1 MEAQSDGMEAMP
13 SPEMPVPVPAKKTGM
28 VGRILIGLFIFI
40 LLAVAGGLG
49 YWNYTLNQNLTSTHN
64 QITDWQ
70 GKYEALQNENKQLN
84 LDLTAAKDEFDK
96 ATADLKKV
104 QGETKETQKNAGV
117 VDTRMKFTLQL
128 FDVANA
134 LIIEKADFDVVEQKI
149 VATKDAKLLELWGK
163 VKSGQRQED
172 LDSFL
177 FYLFRIISE
186 NVDKEVS
193 Y

>member
-1 MEAQSDGMEAMP
+1 MEEQSKGMEATP
-13 SPEMPVPVPAKKTGM
+13 SPQTPIPVPTKRTG
-28 VGRILIGLFIFI
+28 VLGKVLVGLFIFV
-40 LLAVAGGLG
+40 LLAVATGLG
-49 YWNYTLNQNLTSTHN
+49 YWDYTLNQSLTLTHS
-64 QITDWQ
+64 QIADWQ
-70 GKYEALQNENKQLN
+70 SKYETLQNENKQLN
-84 LDLTAAKDEFDK
+84 LDFTAAKDELKK
-96 ATADLKKV
+96 ATADLNKT
-104 QGETKETQKNAGV
+104 QGETKETQKNADV

-134 LIIEKADFDVVEQKI
+134 LIIEQADFDVVEQKI
-149 VATKDAKLLELWGK
+149 VATKDAKLLELWEK

>member
-1 MEAQSDGMEAMP
+1 MEEQSKGMEATP
-13 SPEMPVPVPAKKTGM
+13 FPQTPIPVPTKRTG
-28 VGRILIGLFIFI
+28 VLGKVLVGLFIFV
-40 LLAVAGGLG
+40 LLAVATGLG
-49 YWNYTLNQNLTSTHN
+49 YWDYTLNQSLTLTHS
-64 QITDWQ
+64 QIVDWQ
-70 GKYEALQNENKQLN
+70 SKYETLQNENKQLN
-84 LDLTAAKDEFDK
+84 LDFTAAKDELKK
-96 ATADLKKV
+96 ATADLNKT
-104 QGETKETQKNAGV
+104 QGETKETQKNADV

-149 VATKDAKLLELWGK
+149 VATKDAKLLELWEK

>member
-1 MEAQSDGMEAMP
+1 MEEQSKGMEATP
-13 SPEMPVPVPAKKTGM
+13 SPQMPIPVPTKRTG
-28 VGRILIGLFIFI
+28 VLGKVLVGLFIFV
-40 LLAVAGGLG
+40 LLAVATGLG
-49 YWNYTLNQNLTSTHN
+49 YWDYTLNQSLTLTNS
-64 QITDWQ
+64 QIADWQ
-70 GKYEALQNENKQLN
+70 SKYETLQNENKQLN
-84 LDLTAAKDEFDK
+84 LDFTAAKDELKK
-96 ATADLKKV
+96 ATADLNKT
-104 QGETKETQKNAGV
+104 QGETKETQKNADV

-134 LIIEKADFDVVEQKI
+134 LIIEQADFDVVEQKI
-149 VATKDAKLLELWGK
+149 VATKDAKLLELWEK